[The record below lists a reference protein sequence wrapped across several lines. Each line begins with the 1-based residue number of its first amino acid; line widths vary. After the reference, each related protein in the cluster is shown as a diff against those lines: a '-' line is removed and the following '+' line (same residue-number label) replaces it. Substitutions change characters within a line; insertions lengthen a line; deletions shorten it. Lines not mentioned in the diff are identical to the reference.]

1 MASAVNTKTEHFIAI
16 LKEPCMQFFMDRN
29 PEVVVHEK
37 VGRWAQL
44 QNIEDLC
51 DNNAVSNSIDGFWTG
66 T

>member
-1 MASAVNTKTEHFIAI
+1 MASAVNTKTEQFIAI
-16 LKEPCMQFFMDRN
+16 FKEPSVQFSMDRN
-29 PEVVVHEK
+29 PEVVVHEE

-51 DNNAVSNSIDGFWTG
+51 DENAVTNSIDRFWTA